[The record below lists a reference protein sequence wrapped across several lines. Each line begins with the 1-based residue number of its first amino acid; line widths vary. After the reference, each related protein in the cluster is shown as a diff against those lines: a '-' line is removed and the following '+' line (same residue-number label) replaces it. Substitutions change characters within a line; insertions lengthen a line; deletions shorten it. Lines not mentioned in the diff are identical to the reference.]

1 MGPELT
7 HSEQPFI
14 DQLVA
19 MGWTFMPGSV
29 DDPAAS
35 GRRQFSE
42 VLQTGVLRE
51 RLKAINLRTLEG
63 GEQIQWLD
71 EERISGAVS
80 ALQRI
85 AAPGL
90 MEANQIATELLT
102 EGFVVDGLADWDGGR
117 SRTIHYIDWAN
128 PANNQFTVVNQYK
141 VQCPP
146 GHDSVKQHII
156 PDLVLL
162 VNGIPLV
169 VAECKSP
176 TAAEPMAAAI
186 DQLRRYSNQRFAQ
199 HEVSDNEGA
208 PALFNTNQFLLATC
222 FDECLVG
229 TIGAGAAHFLPWKTL
244 ARCNEPYLTEAEVAE
259 RLGVKT
265 LSPQQRTVASM
276 LDKAT
281 LLDIVRH
288 FTLFMTGG
296 GQTIKL
302 VCRYQQYRG
311 VVKAMHRLKTGKTR
325 KEDGEYDRRGGIV
338 WHTQGSG
345 KSLTMVFTV
354 RRLRTDPTLRR
365 FKVVIVTDRTDLQ
378 NQLSSTATLSGET
391 VQIANNSK
399 ALKNILRDDKPG
411 LVFAMIQKYRD
422 EASKL
427 GDYEQLNT
435 SEDILVMVD
444 EAHRTQAG
452 DLHAN
457 LLSSLPNC
465 ARIGFTG
472 TPIIMGEK
480 KRTHEI
486 FGDFID
492 KYTIRESEADG
503 ATVPILYEGRTVQ
516 GAVKDGSSL
525 DELFE
530 DFFADKTEEELEA
543 IKKKYATK
551 GNVLEAPQLIAEKAR
566 DMLRH
571 YVTNI
576 LPNGFKAQVVGYS
589 RLAAV
594 RYKAAFEQARDEL
607 LAEAAALS
615 PELKA
620 LDDEALCRKS
630 PKTQALV
637 QAWRYRELIGDLQF
651 ATIISSDNND
661 GADWAEHTDRAT
673 QDNAIERFKKPLL
686 PKNEDDQA
694 STDPLAFLIVKSM
707 LLTGFDAPI
716 EGVMYLDRSIRE
728 AELLQTIARVNR
740 TGFGKK
746 AGIVVDYYGV
756 ANHLKQA
763 LAAYSDEDVDGA
775 LRSLKDEIPAL
786 RDRHLRAVDVLRA
799 RGVEDLED
807 IETCVQ
813 ALDSERLRQ
822 EFGVK
827 LKAFMQSLDLVLP
840 RPEALPF
847 TQDAKQLAMIYAAAR
862 RRYRDS
868 TVLGK
873 DIGAKVRKLID
884 DHVISLGIDP
894 KIAPVN
900 LTDANFSQQL
910 NQVREQA
917 ARYNADPEKSKKAV
931 ASEMEH
937 AIRSHVRQK
946 LDEDPVYY
954 GKLSERLKE
963 ILEGFAG
970 HWDELIAE
978 LQAIIDEVNSGS
990 TKHDADLP
998 DVPEHYLPFYR
1009 MLRAAKCG
1017 DARPDMATEADLIQ
1031 LTEHLVEHITREV
1044 KTPSFWEPHRRPMQ
1058 EALEQELFE
1067 RIHDSDLLAISQIE
1081 PLVDKLRDLAK
1092 ANSYKLERE

>member
-51 RLKAINLRTLEG
+51 RLKAINLRTFESG
-63 GEQIQWLD
+63 QKVEWLD
-71 EERISGAVS
+71 DERISAAVS

-85 AAPGL
+85 AANGL
-90 MEANQIATELLT
+90 MEANQIATELIT

-117 SRTIHYIDWAN
+117 SRTIQYIDWTE

-146 GHDSVKQHII
+146 GHDSVKQHIV

-169 VAECKSP
+169 VIECKSP

-186 DQLRRYSNQRFAQ
+186 DQLRRYANQRFAQ

-208 PALFNTNQFLLATC
+208 PALFNTNQFMLATC

-229 TIGAGAAHFLPWKTL
+229 TIGAGAGHYLPWKTV
-244 ARCNEPYLTEAEVAE
+244 ARCHEPFLTEAEVAE

-265 LSPQQRTVASM
+265 LSPQQRTVAGM

-311 VVKAMHRLKTGKTR
+311 VVKALHRLKTGKTR
-325 KEDGEYDRRGGIV
+325 KQDGEVDRRGGIV

-354 RRLRTDPTLRR
+354 RRLRTDPALRR
-365 FKVVIVTDRTDLQ
+365 FKVVIVTDRNDLQ
-378 NQLSSTATLSGET
+378 KQLSGTATLSGES
-391 VQIANNSK
+391 VQVATNSK
-399 ALKNILRDDKPG
+399 ALKNILREDKPG

-457 LLSSLPNC
+457 LLASLPNC

-486 FGDFID
+486 FGEFID

-503 ATVPILYEGRTVQ
+503 ATVPVLYEGRTVQ

-530 DFFADKTEEELEA
+530 DFFADKSEEELEA

-551 GNVLEAPQLIAEKAR
+551 GNVLEAPKLIEEKAR

-571 YVTNI
+571 YVTYI

-594 RYKAAFEQARDEL
+594 RYKAAFEQARDAL
-607 LAEAAALS
+607 LGEAAYLS

-620 LDDEALCRKS
+620 LDDEQLCRKNT
-630 PKTQALV
+630 KTQALV
-637 QAWRYRELIGDLQF
+637 QAWRYRELIGQLQF
-651 ATIISSDNND
+651 ATIISGDNND
-661 GADWAEHTDRAT
+661 GAEWAEHTDRAA
-673 QDNAIERFKKPLL
+673 QDNAIQRFKKPLL
-686 PKNEDDQA
+686 PKNEEDRTD
-694 STDPLAFLIVKSM
+694 TDPLAFLIVKSM

-786 RDRHLRAVDVLRA
+786 RDRHLRAVDVLCS
-799 RGVEDLED
+799 RGIEDLND
-807 IETCVQ
+807 IESCVQ

-840 RPEALPF
+840 RPEALPY
-847 TQDAKQLAMIYAAAR
+847 TQDAKQLAMIYASAR

-900 LTDANFSQQL
+900 LTDANFTQQL
-910 NQVREQA
+910 HQVRQQA
-917 ARYNADPEKSKKAV
+917 ASYDADPEKAKKAV

-970 HWDELIAE
+970 HWDELIAALE
-978 LQAIIDEVNSGS
+978 SIIDEVNSGS

-1009 MLRAAKCG
+1009 MLRVAKCG
-1017 DARPDMATEADLIQ
+1017 DTRPDMATEADLIQ

-1044 KTPSFWEPHRRPMQ
+1044 KTSAFWEPHRRPMQ

-1067 RIHDSDLLAISQIE
+1067 RIYESELLAFDQIE